1 VTGLVFR
8 YAVIGIVA
16 LVLLVAL
23 SVSVRGLIYLVAPPR
38 DDAVYAVAPTASV
51 TTKPMVKEVLLN
63 TSHGLL
69 GERPN
74 QTHAAITLVVSRTIT
89 GEYSVVNAWS
99 PVNDCG
105 LTVGADRLTDC
116 NSHAWTFAGDP
127 VNAADPPLQRFAVR
141 NENGALFADLTHPVD
156 AGP

>member
-1 VTGLVFR
+1 MRGLVAR
-8 YAVIGIVA
+8 YLAIGVVA

-38 DDAVYAVAPTASV
+38 DDSVYALAPTTSV
-51 TTKPMVKEVLLN
+51 TTKPIVKEVLLN

-74 QTHAAITLVVSRTIT
+74 QTHVAITLVISRTLT

-99 PVNDCG
+99 PVNDCA
-105 LTVGADRLTDC
+105 LTVAADRLTDC
-116 NSHAWTFAGDP
+116 AAHGWTFAGDP
-127 VNAADPPLQRFAVR
+127 VNPGDPPLQRFAVQ
-141 NENGALFADLTHPVD
+141 NENGALIADLTHAVD